1 MTDFYNRNILLRM
14 ECLKSIEESLMA
26 IEGHRYSLID
36 PTLDPEEDD
45 IYWDLPMA
53 IHFGKY
59 GYGIEYNITSV
70 RLENG
75 GNSLW
80 FNGRDRDHGDEYSF
94 GPSEVDLWV
103 LSEIA
108 DTLNELKDK

>member
-1 MTDFYNRNILLRM
+1 MTDFMHKNTALRL
-14 ECLKSIEESLMA
+14 ECIKSIEDSLKK
-26 IEGHRYSLID
+26 IEGHQYSLID

-70 RLENG
+70 RLENDDI
-75 GNSLW
+75 W
-80 FNGRDRDHGDEYSF
+80 FNGRDRDQGDEFSF
-94 GPSEVDLWV
+94 GSGEVDLWV

-108 DTLNELKDK
+108 DTLNELKEK